1 MPHLTYKVKK
11 PMWQVLLC
19 MECCRDG
26 CLKPV
31 QCEHVPVACGAQRR
45 FPSQCGK
52 LKMSTSFSLL
62 HDIAGSHG
70 LQISQFSYRVSG
82 PGLVLSEIIAVSTH
96 GLDTMPPAPEGNG
109 LAEDDFDMDEMQ
121 VADEGLCVI
130 GLAHR
135 KLRKPA
141 ELGGNQ
147 LANWLGNPA
156 SCMSVAW
163 GNWWR

>member
-1 MPHLTYKVKK
+1 MVASSLCSVN
-11 PMWQVLLC
+11 MCLLRAGHSAASHRNAASWK
-19 MECCRDG
+19 CRRAFHYSTT
-26 CLKPV
+26 LPV
-31 QCEHVPVACGAQRR
+31 R
-45 FPSQCGK
+45 
-52 LKMSTSFSLL
+52 M
-62 HDIAGSHG
+62 G
-70 LQISQFSYRVSG
+70 LQISQFSYKVSG

-96 GLDTMPPAPEGNG
+96 GLDTMPPAPEGNS